1 VAGFGTSTEEMGA
14 VAGKVRG
21 EGEAA
26 KPVIDKL
33 TATEVT
39 AADFGKLHADA
50 FQAYTTGL
58 AKLTKCAQS
67 FVTANAD
74 FASRLDQSKG
84 GYEWVD
90 AGNAADL
97 GKK

>member
-1 VAGFGTSTEEMGA
+1 VAGFGTSPEEMGA

-21 EGEAA
+21 AGEAA
-26 KPVIDKL
+26 KPTIDKL
-33 TATEVT
+33 VQTEVT
-39 AADFGKLHADA
+39 SADFGELHSDG

-58 AKLTKCAQS
+58 GKLTKCAQS

-74 FASRLDQSKG
+74 FAARLDASKG

-90 AGNAADL
+90 SGNAADL